1 MLPNK
6 DRFCSY
12 CASPL
17 EMKDIEASLRQW
29 CPNCKRI
36 LYYDPKVVATVV
48 VEQDEKILFVRR
60 ALQPGLGL
68 WALPGGYVDRGEIVE
83 QGAAREVM
91 EETGLFVQIKELI
104 GLFSEEGHPVILA
117 AYSCCLESGEPIP
130 GPEVSELGFYALND
144 LPVLAFPRDTRVLE
158 AWQAKRHSLKAK
170 NPQD

>member
-1 MLPNK
+1 MTPNK
-6 DRFCSY
+6 DRFCSS

-17 EMKDIEASLRQW
+17 EMKDVEGSLRPR

-48 VEQDEKILFVRR
+48 IEQDGKILFVRR

-91 EETGLFVQIKELI
+91 EETGLLVQIKDLL
-104 GLFSEEGHPVILA
+104 GLFSEKGHPVILA
-117 AYSCCLESGEPIP
+117 AYSCRLESGEPKP
-130 GPEVSELGFYALND
+130 GPEVSELGFYHLND
-144 LPVLAFPRDTRVLE
+144 LPVLAFPRDIRVLE
-158 AWQAKRHSLKAK
+158 AWQANRHSLKAESA
-170 NPQD
+170 QD